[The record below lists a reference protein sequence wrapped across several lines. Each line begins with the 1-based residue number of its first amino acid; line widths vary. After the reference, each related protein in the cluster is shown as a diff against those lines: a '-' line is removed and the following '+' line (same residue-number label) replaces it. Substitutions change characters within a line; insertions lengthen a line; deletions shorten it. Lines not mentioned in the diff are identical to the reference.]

1 MNGCEN
7 MKGKK
12 SVADMDWDEI
22 EPIIIDYGA
31 FGKSQREEL
40 EAEIRAEE
48 EAQAEMESGICLA
61 ELDFEEDSDFSLRTR
76 PGAC

>member
-1 MNGCEN
+1 MVVKSMNR
-7 MKGKK
+7 KK
-12 SVADMDWDEI
+12 SVEDMDWDDI

-31 FGKSQREEL
+31 FGKSQREDL

-48 EAQAEMESGICLA
+48 MALAEMERGICLA
-61 ELDFEEDSDFSLRTR
+61 ELDFEEDSEFGLRTR